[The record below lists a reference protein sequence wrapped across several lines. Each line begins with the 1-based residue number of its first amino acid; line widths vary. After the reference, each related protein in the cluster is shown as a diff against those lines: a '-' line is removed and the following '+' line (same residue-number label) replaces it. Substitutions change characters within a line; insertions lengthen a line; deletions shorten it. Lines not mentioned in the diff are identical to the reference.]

1 MLDSIHLLLDSFPE
15 ALIQARDG
23 LVAGANA
30 AARQILPQLQVN
42 APLPDCLALPARAP
56 SGAGTFTLG
65 QTVYSFSLTSSDP
78 EQIILFR
85 PAPQAALTGPQLAGT
100 LRQLRELL
108 GEMMVEVGP
117 LTGEQEARLPRSA
130 FNRSFHRLFRLLDNL
145 EYMREA
151 GSPGGISFHPTTM
164 NLDALCRET
173 VSRAQEFLSQVGV
186 RLEYES
192 VSPGLLI
199 PGDPELLRQ
208 LLLGLISNS
217 ARAARDG
224 AVLLT
229 LRRQGARAL
238 LTLSDT
244 GPLPSQRDLDALFQR
259 GMEDY
264 LPRPGQ
270 GAGLGL
276 SVIRNIT
283 AVHRGTMLVQWG
295 SAAPSVSISL
305 PTGPLE
311 PRVSVNT
318 PHGPLRN
325 GGLDPVLVALS
336 DVLPAKLFELEGL
349 D

>member
-1 MLDSIHLLLDSFPE
+1 MLDSIQSLLDAFPE
-15 ALIQARDG
+15 ALVQVRDG
-23 LVAGANA
+23 RVAGANA
-30 AARQILPQLQVN
+30 AARRELPQLN
-42 APLPDCLALPARAP
+42 MDAPLPDCLALPACAP
-56 SGAGTFTLG
+56 SGAGTFTVG
-65 QTVYSFSLTSSDP
+65 ESVYTFSRTSSGP

-108 GEMMVEVGP
+108 GELLVETGP
-117 LTGEQEARLPRSA
+117 LTGGQKTALPQPS
-130 FNRSFHRLFRLLDNL
+130 FNRSFHRLFRLLGNL
-145 EYMREA
+145 EYMQQA
-151 GSPGGISFHPTTM
+151 ASPEGMQYRPTTV
-164 NLDALCRET
+164 NLDALCRQT
-173 VSRAQEFLSQVGV
+173 VSRAHEYLSQAGV

-192 VSPGLLI
+192 VARGLLI

-208 LLLGLISNS
+208 LLLGLIANS
-217 ARAARDG
+217 ARAAQDG
-224 AVLLT
+224 TVVLSLQ
-229 LRRQGARAL
+229 RQGARAL

-244 GPLPSQRDLDALFQR
+244 GPLPSQQDLDALFQR
-259 GMEDY
+259 EAGSG

-276 SVIRNIT
+276 SIIRNI
-283 AVHRGTMLVQWG
+283 VNIHKGTMLVQWG
-295 SAAPSVSISL
+295 SSAPSVSISL

-318 PHGPLRN
+318 PRGPLRD

-336 DVLPAKLFELEGL
+336 DVLPAKVFELEEL